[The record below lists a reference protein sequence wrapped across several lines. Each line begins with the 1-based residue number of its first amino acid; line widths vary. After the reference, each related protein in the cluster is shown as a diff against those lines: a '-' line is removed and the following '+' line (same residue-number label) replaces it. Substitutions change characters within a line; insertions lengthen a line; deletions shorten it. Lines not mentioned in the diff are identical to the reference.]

1 MVVIVIDH
9 DSLLSSWTIA
19 YGLLQSYRQITI
31 LIIEKTDNFN
41 YPWCGLSTLNYQN
54 HQLFEINLII
64 PVNSVIIKK
73 NFIDFKINHLNRLGL
88 IYHPR
93 VILNFLHILLKLST
107 KVQIINNYHE
117 IPIVSN
123 KIIIL
128 RFNYPKINDENFISS
143 NLSPT
148 NLKFQLLW
156 LPKFFNKPD
165 YKLDYGHRFNHTE
178 ILITTN
184 NVYESIN
191 CRLNLIHNLKLSNLV
206 KTSIESLFSKI

>member
-9 DSLLSSWTIA
+9 DSFLSSWTIA
-19 YGLLQSYRQITI
+19 YVLLQSYRQITI
-31 LIIEKTDNFN
+31 VIIEKTNNFN

-64 PVNSVIIKK
+64 PVSSVIIKK
-73 NFIDFKINHLNRLGL
+73 NFIDFKFNRLNRLGL
-88 IYHPR
+88 IYHPTF
-93 VILNFLHILLKLST
+93 ILKFLHVSLKLST
-107 KVQIINNYHE
+107 KVKFINNYNE
-117 IPIVSN
+117 IPIFSN

-156 LPKFFNKPD
+156 LPKFYIKPD
-165 YKLDYGHRFNHTE
+165 YKLDYGHKFNHTE
-178 ILITTN
+178 IVISTT

-206 KTSIESLFSKI
+206 KTSIKSLFSKI